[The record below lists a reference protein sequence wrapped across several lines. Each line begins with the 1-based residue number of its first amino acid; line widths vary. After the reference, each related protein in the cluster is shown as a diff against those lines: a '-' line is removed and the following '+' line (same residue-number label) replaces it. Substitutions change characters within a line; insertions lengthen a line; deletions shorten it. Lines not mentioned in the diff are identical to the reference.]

1 MTSDNKD
8 KAPSKKSKDINE
20 IEIEQKDLLNV
31 FFDKSN
37 SQFESQFFLS
47 RKRMLNAENGQTEL
61 SELLKSKLKALDMM
75 LLILTNNKNILKESD
90 LSCCEVL
97 NNLLSISKKDK
108 SYGEHIYSKIK
119 SIILYLLKN
128 QLFIKEKN
136 IESNKV
142 IIKFL
147 ITLLNIKFDNGYFKQ
162 ILEIISTN
170 EEISKLF
177 INELFD
183 KLFKGRNITIKLKE
197 MKYIL
202 KTLLFDEK
210 IKKFYDFFDIL
221 EKILSFVHEK
231 DSGGCRTT
239 FQLNQVVFL
248 LQYLIDILNIKE
260 IKNALPEKNKIN
272 EKLLQIL
279 NNIIISLNELID
291 KKDFEKDT
299 TKMKKKEL
307 EALNEKIRRKKIFF
321 TEMYNFY
328 NKFKN
333 YFQNEIKENKEYTQK
348 IEEINNLYKN
358 TIAIKYTVVIN
369 TNTNNKKDKK
379 NKNKDKKDNKDKDK
393 NKDKNNDKNNKEN
406 KENKEEDM
414 EVEENNIKENEKED
428 KDDDKNDDNEKEED
442 EKNIDNDDKDDN
454 DENNK
459 DDENDDND
467 ENNKDDENDENENK
481 NKNKGIELD
490 EEDEENKIN
499 NKNNSKKNKKNNMKK
514 KKNKQSKESKQNKEN
529 KKSKEN
535 KQTKENKKNEKK
547 EKEKEKEKKSNK
559 NTKKENKNK
568 KKKEQ

>member
-75 LLILTNNKNILKESD
+75 LLILINNKNILKESD

-170 EEISKLF
+170 EEISRLF

-260 IKNALPEKNKIN
+260 IKNALPEKNIIN
-272 EKLLQIL
+272 EKLLRIL

-348 IEEINNLYKN
+348 IEEINDLYKN

-393 NKDKNNDKNNKEN
+393 NKDKNNDKNTKEN
-406 KENKEEDM
+406 KEKNEEDM
-414 EVEENNIKENEKED
+414 EVEENNIKENEDEDEDEDED
-428 KDDDKNDDNEKEED
+428 KDDDIEKEED
-442 EKNIDNDDKDDN
+442 EKNNDNDNK
-454 DENNK
+454 DENN
-459 DDENDDND
+459 N
-467 ENNKDDENDENENK
+467 DDENDENDDNEKK

-499 NKNNSKKNKKNNMKK
+499 NKNNSKKNKKNNIK
-514 KKNKQSKESKQNKEN
+514 NKEN
-529 KKSKEN
+529 KQSKEN
-535 KQTKENKKNEKK
+535 KQTKENKQSKENKKNEK
-547 EKEKEKEKKSNK
+547 KEKEKEKKSNK